1 MIHNSKTTFPLKLIK
16 RIYIFPKGPRGHL
29 RSVTAL
35 QMIKLWIEHLPTF
48 VLMYR
53 IAIVIGDLI
62 GFWIFLNLTHRII
75 IFDVLAHRAFQKYT
89 TCIVFREC
97 LRKPNQ
103 PQSLTVVTL
112 IRLWQGDRSWPV
124 SGDRQIFLSV
134 SAERAFLQIFVTKN
148 IVFYNWYFLQ
158 QNHCSL
164 ESGWTH
170 KVVWH

>member
-62 GFWIFLNLTHRII
+62 EFWKFDTQDHLFWCTRTQGFPKIYHMYSVPWIFEKPNQPQNLRVETLIWFGIFLYLTPGII
-75 IFDVLAHRAFQKYT
+75 IFDVFVNRTFRKYT
-89 TCIVFREC
+89 TYMVFREF
-97 LRKPNQ
+97 LKKPTN
-103 PQSLTVVTL
+103 TR
-112 IRLWQGDRSWPV
+112 IWSW
-124 SGDRQIFLSV
+124 DTYRILDIF
-134 SAERAFLQIFVTKN
+134 
-148 IVFYNWYFLQ
+148 
-158 QNHCSL
+158 
-164 ESGWTH
+164 
-170 KVVWH
+170 